1 MIFADMIMRYMHAL
15 AGMVWL
21 VQVSVARA
29 LCTAVDIESVGWSS
43 DEIRVD
49 TVERVIVVL
58 KE

>member
-21 VQVSVARA
+21 MQVSVACA
-29 LCTAVDIESVGWSS
+29 LRGVVDIESVACSS
-43 DEIRVD
+43 DEIRID

>member
-21 VQVSVARA
+21 VQVSVACA
-29 LCTAVDIESVGWSS
+29 LCAVVDIESVGWSS

>member
-1 MIFADMIMRYMHAL
+1 MIMRYMHAL

-21 VQVSVARA
+21 MQVSVACS
-29 LCTAVDIESVGWSS
+29 LCTVVDIESVGWSS